1 MALGTAYRVQID
13 GCLDGRIGAHGIS
26 TADLEATLGELSGPI
41 ADLKRDIAGGRM
53 PALSIARERADIEP
67 ARAALDRLCRGAETV
82 VFFGT
87 GGSSLG
93 GQTLAQLG
101 GWNIPGAALPTRG
114 SRPRT
119 RFHDNLDPDTLT
131 RAIAR
136 FEPATTRYVVTS
148 KSGNTPETLTQA
160 IVAIKAILDAGLGA
174 RLPDVMLGITEPAVA
189 GRTNGLR
196 SLFESRGIPLID
208 HHPDIGGRY
217 SVLSTVG
224 ILPALARGLDVGA
237 LRAGAES
244 VLDQLDRARSPA
256 DAPPAVGAAL
266 GVTLHRARGINV
278 HVMMPYADRL
288 RSLGPWF
295 GQLWAESLGKDGRGT
310 TPVACL
316 GPLDQHSQLQMLMD
330 GPRAHLTTVLRLDS
344 RGQGVTVDPA
354 LAREAGLDM
363 MAGRPVGDLVAAQAR
378 GVPDALAAAG
388 RPVRLFDLERI
399 DETTL
404 GALLMHFMIETI
416 LAGRLYGIDPFD
428 QPAVELGKVL
438 TRKLL
443 VEG

>member
-1 MALGTAYRVQID
+1 MARGTAYRMQVD
-13 GCLDGRIGAHGIS
+13 GCLDGRIGAYGIAA
-26 TADLEATLGELSGPI
+26 ADLEATLGLLAEPL
-41 ADLKRDIAGGRM
+41 ADLRRDIGGGRL

-67 ARAALDRLCRGAETV
+67 ARAALDRLSRSADTI

-87 GGSSLG
+87 GGSGLG

-101 GWNIPGAALPTRG
+101 GWNIPGAAAPTRG

-160 IVAIKAILDAGLGA
+160 IVAIKAILDAGLGR
-174 RLPDVMLGITEPAVA
+174 RLPDLMLGITEPAIA
-189 GRTNGLR
+189 GRLNGLR
-196 SLFESRGIPLID
+196 ALFDAYGIPLLD
-208 HHPDIGGRY
+208 HHPGIGGRY

-224 ILPALARGLDVGA
+224 IVPALARGLDVAA
-237 LRAGAES
+237 LRAGATS
-244 VLDQLDRARSPA
+244 VLDQLDSARSPA
-256 DAPPAVGAAL
+256 DVPPAIGAAL
-266 GVTLHRARGINV
+266 GVTLHRARGITV

-295 GQLWAESLGKDGRGT
+295 GQLWAESLGKNGRGT

-330 GPRAHLTTVLRLDS
+330 GPRVHLTTVLRLDS
-344 RGQGVTVDPA
+344 RGQGVTVDPV

-363 MAGRPVGDLVAAQAR
+363 MAGRPVGDLVAAQSR
-378 GVPDALAAAG
+378 GVPDALATAG
-388 RPVRLFDLERI
+388 RPVRVFDLDRV
-399 DETTL
+399 DEATL

-443 VEG
+443 VDG